1 MMSNNVSIKLRRSP
15 VAMVACAL
23 LLTGLLRVW
32 CAAQYDVYSW
42 DSFEGGTVPPNLK
55 INHLKTPGALLPVRF
70 NTGAELLPGIRTPL
84 SLEHCGNVVL
94 KMTTPPMGSDGQ
106 SVILSLISD
115 TAMHREKLGDKGKAL
130 VQADFYLVKNPANP
144 TMAVLAFAGGVPT
157 QMYRF
162 GVMRGNKA
170 FFSYTASSGKVEIF
184 KMVDLD
190 PKKVE
195 IPGWHRFQII
205 FEGQN
210 KILCAIDGEP
220 TSFSPITQ
228 PTLTSLRPGLMMTS
242 ASKQS
247 LVSYADNL
255 SIQWTRDEV
264 PIPRSP
270 WKGDDP
276 TAKASAPGLIWLRSP
291 EQAWMKATT
300 EKRPILVL
308 FFAPTVRSWSK
319 LETLLSTDKATRDVL
334 EKFVLL
340 KMDTNQLLGGSN
352 AQKFNVLRVPC
363 FLIVGPD
370 GKERAKVMFN
380 EKAPWENALK
390 EITAAGGPDG
400 GSTAAADP

>member
-1 MMSNNVSIKLRRSP
+1 
-15 VAMVACAL
+15 
-23 LLTGLLRVW
+23 
-32 CAAQYDVYSW
+32 
-42 DSFEGGTVPPNLK
+42 
-55 INHLKTPGALLPVRF
+55 
-70 NTGAELLPGIRTPL
+70 
-84 SLEHCGNVVL
+84 
-94 KMTTPPMGSDGQ
+94 
-106 SVILSLISD
+106 
-115 TAMHREKLGDKGKAL
+115 MHREKLGDKGKAL
-130 VQADFYLVKNPANP
+130 VQADFYLVNNPSNP
-144 TMAVLAFAGGVPT
+144 TLAVLAYGGDRPT
-157 QMYRF
+157 LMYRF
-162 GVMRGNKA
+162 GVKKGNKA
-170 FFSYTASSGKVEIF
+170 FFSFAAPPKGDVTLTKE
-184 KMVDLD
+184 VDLD
-190 PKKVE
+190 PAKVA

-205 FEGQN
+205 FEGQS
-210 KILCAIDGEP
+210 KIVCAIDGEP
-220 TSFSPITQ
+220 TSFSPIME
-228 PTLTSLRPGLMMTS
+228 PTLTSLRPGLMM
-242 ASKQS
+242 ASLS
-247 LVSYADNL
+247 SEPLVSYVDNL

-363 FLIVGPD
+363 FLIVGSD

-390 EITAAGGPDG
+390 EITAAGTP
-400 GSTAAADP
+400 APANPE